1 MIHNGLSA
9 AKRTKVSALL
19 QVKVLKI
26 EENDRSRSLQCL
38 LMKSYGCCDHLEGFW
53 KNLRSKINQVW
64 ARFCV
69 SFIRYHPVDWSC
81 NCNIDVMYFRQISDA
96 SKLADFRE
104 LHNLKDDEEIPWE
117 LLQSYMNLT
126 GKQVEREHE

>member
-1 MIHNGLSA
+1 ML
-9 AKRTKVSALL
+9 
-19 QVKVLKI
+19 
-26 EENDRSRSLQCL
+26 
-38 LMKSYGCCDHLEGFW
+38 
-53 KNLRSKINQVW
+53 
-64 ARFCV
+64 
-69 SFIRYHPVDWSC
+69 DWSC

>member
-1 MIHNGLSA
+1 
-9 AKRTKVSALL
+9 
-19 QVKVLKI
+19 
-26 EENDRSRSLQCL
+26 
-38 LMKSYGCCDHLEGFW
+38 
-53 KNLRSKINQVW
+53 
-64 ARFCV
+64 
-69 SFIRYHPVDWSC
+69 
-81 NCNIDVMYFRQISDA
+81 MYFRQISDA